1 MRHNSK
7 FRLRWDLLIIFF
19 ALYNCVSIPY
29 SVAFQS
35 EFSTHISI
43 TIFNYLIDFCFFLDI
58 VFNFRTTYVNSKTG
72 TEIISPNQIFMNYT
86 FHGRF
91 FIDLLATIPFEL
103 VVAVI
108 MPNTTFSF
116 EIFGLLKLI
125 RLLRLGRIITYMKFK
140 QGLKIGFRIFQ
151 LLFFLLLLVHWIG

>member
-7 FRLRWDLLIIFF
+7 FRLRWDLLVIFF
-19 ALYNCVSIPY
+19 ALYNCVSIPFE
-29 SVAFQS
+29 VAFEQGFA
-35 EFSTHISI
+35 EHV
-43 TIFNYLIDFCFFLDI
+43 TIIIFDYMIDVCFFLDI

-72 TEIISPNQIFMNYT
+72 TEVISSNKVTINYA

-91 FIDLLATIPFEL
+91 FVDLAASIPFEL
-103 VVAVI
+103 IVSIVA
-108 MPNTTFSF
+108 PNAKFSF
-116 EIFGLLKLI
+116 QIFGLLKLV